1 MEIVQDDNNIGLKLA
16 LPQRPV
22 FTTFQ
27 VKIHIKKKK
36 HPNIFLIF
44 ITSKQFLHY
53 KTKQRSFLFLTLLF
67 FIILNCWHIIFVTNN
82 NLWCQRWQ
90 TYIKKK
96 KLKSFF
102 KWNQTQEVMVN
113 DTMIFYHIA
122 IIKQNRYNV
131 TAITNLIPRS
141 FA

>member
-1 MEIVQDDNNIGLKLA
+1 MEIVQDDNDIGLKLA

-27 VKIHIKKKK
+27 VKIHIKKN

-53 KTKQRSFLFLTLLF
+53 KAKQRSFLFLTLLF
-67 FIILNCWHIIFVTNN
+67 FIVLNCWHIIFVTNN
-82 NLWCQRWQ
+82 DLWCQRCQ
-90 TYIKKK
+90 NLYKK

-102 KWNQTQEVMVN
+102 KWNQTQEVIEVN
-113 DTMIFYHIA
+113 DIMIFYHIVM
-122 IIKQNRYNV
+122 IKQNRYNV
-131 TAITNLIPRS
+131 TAITNSIPRS